1 MTSLAAQP
9 WLQNPATQQ
18 VCAALTAQGA
28 AAYFVGGCVRNAL
41 MGVAVSDIDIAT
53 DATPQ
58 EVLALA
64 QAAGIKAIPTGIDH
78 GTVTLVANHI
88 PHEVTT
94 FRKDVTTDG
103 RRAVV
108 AFSQDIAEDAARRD
122 FTMNALYARPDGS
135 LVDPLQG
142 LADLQARRVR
152 FIGTAGNRICED
164 YLRILRY
171 FRFHAWYG
179 DAQAGFDP
187 DALAAIA
194 NNLEGLSQLS
204 LERVSSEMLKLLAAA
219 DPAPAIA
226 VMRQLGVLGQVL
238 PGSHDRALAPLV
250 HLQDVQCQD
259 NPGAAITPDPI
270 CRLAA
275 LGGEELLPYLR
286 LSKAQARR
294 LQQLRSAATGSD
306 WASKL
311 SYQLGSDMARS
322 ACLLRAALMEQP
334 VSPYLEPDLA
344 RGAAAVFP
352 VVAADLMPDLSG
364 PALGAALK
372 KLQQAWIESGFELTR
387 EDLLERL
394 K

>member
-9 WLQNPATQQ
+9 WLHNPATQQ

-53 DATPQ
+53 NATPQ

-108 AFSQDIAEDAARRD
+108 AFSKDIAEDAARRD
-122 FTMNALYARPDGS
+122 FTMNALYARPDGR

-152 FIGTAGNRICED
+152 FIGTARNRIRED

-179 DAQAGFDP
+179 DAQVGFDP

-194 NNLEGLSQLS
+194 DNLEGLSQLS
-204 LERVSSEMLKLLAAA
+204 LERVSAEMLKLLAAA

-250 HLQDVQCQD
+250 HLQDVHQGY
-259 NPGAAITPDPI
+259 PKAAITPDPI

-294 LQQLRSAATGSD
+294 LQQLRGSAMGSD
-306 WASKL
+306 RTSKL
-311 SYQLGSDMARS
+311 SYQLGPDMARS
-322 ACLLRAALMEQP
+322 ACLLRAALLEQP
-334 VSPYLEPDLA
+334 VSPDLEPDLA

-372 KLQQAWIESGFELTR
+372 KLQQAWIDSGFDLTR
-387 EDLLERL
+387 EDLLQQL